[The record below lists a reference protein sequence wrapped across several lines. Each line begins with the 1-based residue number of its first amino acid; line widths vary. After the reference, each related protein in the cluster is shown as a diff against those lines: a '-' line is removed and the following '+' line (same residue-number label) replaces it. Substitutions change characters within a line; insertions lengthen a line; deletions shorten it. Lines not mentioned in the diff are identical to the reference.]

1 MTIQPLKSTVE
12 SHKIDALI
20 RLTPPL
26 NQMKSTMKKI
36 ILQITLLICGYL
48 VQAQSSCELIVQ
60 VENIKEVKGSLM
72 IAIYNHEDHFLSK
85 EMMSDGKII
94 KSSNMEFAFKGLS
107 EGTYAISLFH
117 DENNNGKL
125 DANFIG
131 IPSEPY
137 AFSNNAKGMFGPPS
151 FEQCK
156 FEVKGGIQKIVI
168 SL

>member
-1 MTIQPLKSTVE
+1 
-12 SHKIDALI
+12 
-20 RLTPPL
+20 
-26 NQMKSTMKKI
+26 MKRHI
-36 ILQITLLICGYL
+36 IYLLVLAAGFFTK
-48 VQAQSSCELIVQ
+48 AQESCELHVT
-60 VENIKEVKGSLM
+60 VENIKKVKGSIL

-85 EMMSDGKII
+85 EVMGEGKVVESDVI
-94 KSSNMEFAFKGLS
+94 KFSFNGMEV
-107 EGTYAISLFH
+107 GTYAISLFH
-117 DENNNGKL
+117 DENDNGKL

-156 FEVKGGIQKIVI
+156 FEVKEGAQEIVI